1 MKKAL
6 LALLLASLLPLAGCI
21 SSEDLAVMRAKFAP
35 DDAYTQNCQHATG
48 TNIYGRGVERS
59 IGLDVV
65 LTEGYVDVAVKDQ
78 NKNIVYQATIVETT
92 TLVVEVPERGMYNVY
107 LDLYGFTGS
116 YTIDWSN

>member
-6 LALLLASLLPLAGCI
+6 LVLLLASILPLTGCI
-21 SSEDLAVMRAKFAP
+21 SSEDLAQMRYKFAP

>member
-6 LALLLASLLPLAGCI
+6 LVLLLASILPLTGCI
-21 SSEDLAVMRAKFAP
+21 SSESLAQMRYKFTP

-48 TNIYGRGVERS
+48 TNIYGRGVEQS

-78 NKNIVYQATIVETT
+78 NKNIVYQANIVETT

>member
-35 DDAYTQNCQHATG
+35 DDAYTQSCQHAMG
-48 TNIYGRGVERS
+48 TDVYGRAVDQYV
-59 IGLDVV
+59 GLEIV
-65 LTEGYVDVAVKDQ
+65 LTEGYVDVTVRDQ
-78 NKNIVYQATIVETT
+78 NKNIVYQATVAKTT
-92 TLVVEVPERGMYNVY
+92 TLVVDVPERGMYYVY
-107 LDLYGFTGS
+107 LDQCGFTGS